1 MTDIILVIPPRI
13 VDDFGYTP
21 AGAAL
26 LKGSLQKHGFDS
38 KILDL
43 NAEID
48 LKFAN
53 HDTMNAVNNFFLYYT
68 FYNQTTWK
76 ILEPIFEEWADRI
89 IANNP
94 TWVGM
99 SVFTYNSQRAT
110 RLLAIAIKKRR
121 PDIKI
126 VIGGSGIATDF
137 TFAETLHSQ
146 KIIDAYIRG
155 EGELSLIELL
165 NGNTVYPG
173 INGIPPQQIVD
184 VDSIA
189 FPNYDDYELKT
200 YTNRKGLEALPITG
214 SRGCVR
220 KCTFCDIA
228 SMWPKYYYRSG
239 KSIAAEIKHQ
249 VEKYGVNAFRFTD
262 SLINGSMKAF
272 REMIS
277 DLADYRL
284 SMPEEKRFIW
294 DTHFIVRNP
303 RQMSPEDFDNMAAA
317 GAGTMLIGIESGSP
331 AVREHMKKGYSQED
345 LDYTMAQLN
354 RVGIKVRMLMLVGY
368 PTETIDDFQLTVD
381 MFERY
386 KPYLAAGTIEEVN
399 LGLTLN
405 LLKNTPLYDNKDEL
419 NIVQANDHIN
429 DWVSMDNPT
438 LTYKERLRR
447 RIILQARC
455 EALGYPVFESKN
467 YLKQLISSWNEVS
480 SMTEQST
487 TLIENI
493 SYDREQNGLTAEVVN
508 ES

>member
-1 MTDIILVIPPRI
+1 MTVIVLVIPPRI

-26 LKGSLQKHGFDS
+26 LKGSLNKHGFSS
-38 KILDL
+38 KIIDL
-43 NAEID
+43 NSEVD
-48 LKFAN
+48 HRFAN
-53 HDTMNAVNNFFLYYT
+53 HDMINAINNFFLYYT
-68 FYNQTTWK
+68 FYNKTTWD
-76 ILEPIFEEWADRI
+76 ILEPIFEEWAERI
-89 IANNP
+89 VAHDP
-94 TWVGM
+94 KWVGM

-110 RLLAIAIKKRR
+110 RLLSIAIKKRR

-126 VIGGSGIATDF
+126 VIGGSGIATDYAF
-137 TFAETLHSQ
+137 PETLYKQ

-155 EGELSLIELL
+155 EGELALIELL
-165 NGNTVYPG
+165 NGNTAYPG
-173 INGIPPQQIVD
+173 INGMLPQQIVN
-184 VDSIA
+184 VDSIP
-189 FPNYDDYELKT
+189 FPDYDDYELKT

-239 KSIAAEIKHQ
+239 KSISNEIKYQ
-249 VEKYGVNAFRFTD
+249 VEKYGVRAFRFTD

-272 REMIS
+272 REMINE
-277 DLADYRL
+277 LAEYRM
-284 SMPEEKRFIW
+284 SMPEDKRFIW
-294 DTHFIVRNP
+294 DTHFIVRSK
-303 RQMSPEDFDNMAAA
+303 RQMPPEDFDKMAQA

-331 AVREHMKKGYSQED
+331 RVRDHMKKGYTQEE

-354 RVGIKVRMLMLVGY
+354 RVGIKVRMLMIVGY
-368 PTETIDDFQLTVD
+368 PTETEEDFQLTIE

-386 KPYLAAGTIEEVN
+386 KPYLDAGTIEEVN

-405 LLKNTPLYDNKDEL
+405 LLKETPLYNDMDKY
-419 NIVQANDHIN
+419 NIIQANDHIN
-429 DWVSMDNPT
+429 DWVCLDNPT

-455 EALGYPVFESKN
+455 EALGYRVFESKN

-480 SMTEQST
+480 SMPEQSV
-487 TLIENI
+487 TLIKSI
-493 SYDREQNGLTAEVVN
+493 SYDREKNGLTAEIVN